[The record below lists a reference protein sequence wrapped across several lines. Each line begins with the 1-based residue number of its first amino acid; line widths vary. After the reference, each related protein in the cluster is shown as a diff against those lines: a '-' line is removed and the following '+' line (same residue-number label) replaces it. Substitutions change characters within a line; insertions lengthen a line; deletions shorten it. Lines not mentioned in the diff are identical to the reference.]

1 LISLNPYKQLNKLI
15 QNETYEPLFAWGL
28 RMAFAATVP
37 VIWGI
42 ATSQMQRA
50 SWITIAAECICWV
63 ELKGS
68 FAQRVRVLFG
78 GAFLAF
84 TFAILGSITG
94 TNILLSVLAMIA
106 VGFISGLFKN
116 LGDRGSGLAVCVQV
130 MFIIANAYPTK
141 TVPELQERLILIL
154 TGGAWT
160 LFTGLVASVI
170 IPAERPFR
178 RTIAL
183 IWRANA
189 NLSAAITKGWDGTAL
204 RSSVR
209 DIYLKEK
216 DIRTSLDSSFHFFE
230 TMAHQA
236 KKEERVTY
244 QLAQLRKA
252 TALVAANIIAISEE
266 LENVKI
272 RDVEHELRI
281 KMYDTLRALEQALD
295 RMGVFV
301 VNLKSEEELLINSRI
316 LRLNKLIALL
326 KEHKNF
332 NAHLPEVTV
341 KRVIHL
347 LERTVKFMQTSLSRI
362 EEMGEDL
369 PVFRSYSLIKTL
381 FVLHPKHWL
390 RNLKLLFNFNTNNAR
405 YALRS
410 ALAAGVGLFVYKLFE
425 VDHGYWLPFTVLIV
439 VQPYFTATIKKAID
453 RVIGTLVGGLVGG
466 LLVRLPAAV
475 YAKELMLFICF
486 VFMVYYIRKQYSIA
500 VFFVTVSVVLLFDVE
515 EVINPMLIV
524 TRALCT
530 VSGAAL
536 GITAGFA
543 LLPTWDKKQLP
554 RYLADAIGCNYQ
566 YFIATFCSDK
576 EVSWT
581 RNKRSAESKNSNA
594 FDSFS
599 RYMEEPGSKSK
610 KKLMTYFQ
618 LINHS
623 VRITRELN
631 NIHLENEQITDTY
644 VDINVPQQQLID
656 ECLTWFNKVLL
667 ALEKLQ
673 SGVSRNIVV
682 PQNLCSSIRLTVQQK
697 IYLDKLLIELK
708 SLHQDLEYLEV

>member
-1 LISLNPYKQLNKLI
+1 LI
-15 QNETYEPLFAWGL
+15 TWGL
-28 RMAFAATVP
+28 RMAVAATVP
-37 VIWGI
+37 VAWGV
-42 ATSQMQRA
+42 ATNNMVLA

-78 GAFLAF
+78 GAFLALL
-84 TFAILGSITG
+84 FAILGSITG
-94 TNILLSVLAMIA
+94 NNIFFSVLAMLF
-106 VGFISGLFKN
+106 VGFIAGLFKN
-116 LGDRGSGLAVCVQV
+116 LGDRGAGLAVCVQV
-130 MFIIANAYPTK
+130 MFVISNAYPTK
-141 TVPELQERLILIL
+141 TLPELQERLILVLI
-154 TGGAWT
+154 GGAWT
-160 LFTGLVASVI
+160 LFTGLAASLIV
-170 IPAERPFR
+170 PAQQPYR

-189 NLSAAITKGWDGTAL
+189 SLASAITKGWDGTAL

-216 DIRTSLDSSFHFFE
+216 DVRASLDSSFHFFE

-236 KKEERVTY
+236 KKEERTKY

-252 TALVAANIIAISEE
+252 TALVAANIIAIAEE
-266 LENVKI
+266 LETI
-272 RDVEHELRI
+272 RIKDVQHELRI
-281 KMYDTLRALEQALD
+281 KIYDTLRALEQSLD

-326 KEHKNF
+326 KEHKVF
-332 NAHLPEVTV
+332 DESMPEQTV
-341 KRVIHL
+341 RRVIHL
-347 LERTVKFMQTSLSRI
+347 LERTVKFMQTALTRL
-362 EEMGEDL
+362 EDMGEDL

-381 FVLHPKHWL
+381 FVLHPRHWL
-390 RNLKLLFNFNTNNAR
+390 RNIRLLFNFNTNNAR

-410 ALAAGVGLFVYKLFE
+410 AVAAGLALFVYKWFKI
-425 VDHGYWLPFTVLIV
+425 DHGYWLPFTVLIV
-439 VQPYFTATIKKAID
+439 IQPYFTATIRKAID
-453 RVIGTLVGGLVGG
+453 RVVGTLAGGLVGG

-475 YAKELMLFICF
+475 YAKELMLFVCF
-486 VFMVYYIRKQYSIA
+486 VFMVYYIRKKYAVA

-515 EVINPMLIV
+515 EVINPMLIGI
-524 TRALCT
+524 RALCT
-530 VSGAAL
+530 IAGAAL
-536 GITAGFA
+536 GIGAGFA
-543 LLPTWDKKQLP
+543 LLPTWDKKYLP
-554 RYLADAIGCNYQ
+554 RYLGDAIGCNYQ
-566 YFIATFCSDK
+566 YFLATFYSDK
-576 EVSWT
+576 EINWT
-581 RNKRSAESKNSNA
+581 RHKRSAESKNSNA

-631 NIHLENEQITDTY
+631 NIHLEREQGAEAY
-644 VDINVPQQQLID
+644 VDVNVAPQQLAD
-656 ECLTWFNKVLL
+656 ECLLWFNKNLQ
-667 ALEKLQ
+667 ALEKIQ
-673 SGVSRNIVV
+673 PGVSRNIVEQ
-682 PQNLCSSIRLTVQQK
+682 PQISAEQAVLTVQQK

-708 SLHQDLEYLEV
+708 SLHQDLTHIED